1 MRKTKRPFTPEV
13 VEEFMKNA
21 PPHEARKP
29 VVETGRERRDL
40 EYKPSDLDFTMKDGN
55 TEYEVVGWFDPDAE
69 ETVMQKVIGHA
80 DEKLDSPRSQR
91 RNYSVRTTEVYER
104 RDAKSR

>member
-69 ETVMQKVIGHA
+69 ETVMQKVI
-80 DEKLDSPRSQR
+80 R
-91 RNYSVRTTEVYER
+91 RLMGRINS
-104 RDAKSR
+104 SL